1 MRTTLC
7 DVFLNLLVEKPRY
20 MYNAICMEDMRATGF
35 KVVRP
40 RKGSPCPHLEV
51 MLNPLVADPLE
62 PRA

>member
-35 KVVRP
+35 KSFAHGR
-40 RKGSPCPHLEV
+40 GH
-51 MLNPLVADPLE
+51 
-62 PRA
+62 RAHILKSC